1 MVDSDPLNQPVG
13 APSVSRAAPRRT
25 RNVEWKMRKRRN
37 PWALAYFL
45 VGLVFL
51 LIAVAVAATAT
62 RVDDL
67 IPIVLGGVPG
77 LMLTIRAPMY
87 GVAFG
92 DTGLKYSG
100 LLNSRSY
107 TWAEI
112 QEVRSAVVSGTLF
125 SSTVPELLLISGKI
139 DQFPML
145 AGYGSGNTP
154 NQRIEQ
160 LVAELEE
167 ARSSALSSAR

>member
-1 MVDSDPLNQPVG
+1 MC
-13 APSVSRAAPRRT
+13 
-25 RNVEWKMRKRRN
+25 
-37 PWALAYFL
+37 
-45 VGLVFL
+45 L
-51 LIAVAVAATAT
+51 LIAVAGVASTT

-67 IPIVLGGVPG
+67 TPICLTGVPG

-107 TWAEI
+107 TWSGI
-112 QEVRSAVVSGTLF
+112 QEVRPAVVSGTLF
-125 SSTVPELLLISGKI
+125 SSTVPELLLASGKT
-139 DQFPML
+139 DRLPML

-167 ARSSALSSAR
+167 ARSSALSSPQ

>member
-1 MVDSDPLNQPVG
+1 
-13 APSVSRAAPRRT
+13 
-25 RNVEWKMRKRRN
+25 MRKRRN
-37 PWALAYFL
+37 PSALAYL
-45 VGLVFL
+45 TIGLMCL
-51 LIAVAVAATAT
+51 LIAVAGVASTT

-67 IPIVLGGVPG
+67 TPICLTGVPG

-107 TWAEI
+107 TWSGI
-112 QEVRSAVVSGTLF
+112 QEVRPAVVSGTLF
-125 SSTVPELLLISGKI
+125 SSTVPELLLASGKT
-139 DQFPML
+139 DRLPML

-167 ARSSALSSAR
+167 ARSSALSSPQ